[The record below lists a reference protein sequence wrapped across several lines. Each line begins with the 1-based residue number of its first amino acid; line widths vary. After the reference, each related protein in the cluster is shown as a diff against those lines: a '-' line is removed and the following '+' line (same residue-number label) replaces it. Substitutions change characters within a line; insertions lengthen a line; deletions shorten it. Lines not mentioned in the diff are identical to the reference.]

1 MDDRKKKAE
10 AATPAQSNDQQ
21 KDPTTSNDSPQL
33 LSRPGIS
40 AKTLRKAGVYLAPSP
55 LGRIETGDLVIPYHD
70 IDGKPTGFE
79 RWRLAKPR
87 GDQKYDQEPGSG
99 TRAYLPPQLHEMPP
113 NDSLAITEG
122 EFKAL
127 SLAGEAVPAIGLP
140 SFGSYTSE
148 GDKKILLG
156 GILDAINARQVDSV
170 YFLGDSDTATNSE
183 FSRSAHFLAAE
194 LSECGVKVHLP
205 RIPLDGPGKGVD
217 DCKDILGTRFGEW
230 WQGLLSSAE
239 EIDLKSSHWA
249 LVVQLLDREISRFK
263 SLSGAEKT
271 KHQRRVEEMVRKCDD
286 KIQQSKLIAIGS
298 KALGVSKADLR
309 AAVKVD
315 EGSELNVGLFKEHEP
330 WGEPVATE
338 ELLEEVVARINRHCY
353 LPEHAAVAVALWIL
367 NTYVHN
373 AFSICPLIY
382 LTSAA
387 KRCGKTTLLELIFSL
402 SSNPIST
409 SNISTA
415 ALFRSIEKYKPTM
428 VIDEADTFVGGNEEL
443 AGVINSGHRKSQAYT
458 TRCVGDGANM
468 DVQHFSTWCP
478 KAIAGIG
485 RIKDTT
491 EDRSIIVTLERK
503 PRSEAREHFNPDALA
518 ADLPSKC
525 VRWAEDN
532 LEPLAGYQRF
542 DKLSNDRANDNW
554 TPLIAI
560 AGLAGEVWV
569 SRAAEAAHAMTQ
581 DQSGESM
588 SFGEML
594 LNDIKALIEE
604 KRLLKLRSAE
614 LVQELVGL
622 EGRPWA
628 ECGRQDSPLT
638 ANKLAKLLKPFKV
651 YPRSIRFNDGV
662 TRGYEASYF
671 DEAFEKYTLPT
682 SLSECN
688 NATSPENN
696 GDSSHSQCNTECN
709 SQTTG
714 CNSATSEDA
723 DCSSVAIR
731 EEPVA
736 PCVAVPA
743 TIKASGSKAC
753 SSVAVQTGADGDF
766 FSIESQPAAKSS
778 PDLGDDDGEDE
789 DLFAKLESGAVR
801 A

>member
-113 NDSLAITEG
+113 NDSLTITEG

-127 SLAGEAVPAIGLP
+127 SLAGEGVPAIGLP

-170 YFLGDSDTATNSE
+170 YFLGDSDTATNAE
-183 FSRSAHFLAAE
+183 FSRSALFMATE
-194 LSECGVKVHLP
+194 LGKRGVKVYLP
-205 RIPLDGPGKGVD
+205 RIPLDGPGKGID

-239 EIDLKSSHWA
+239 EIDLKSTHWA
-249 LVVQLLDREISRFK
+249 LASQLLEREAPCFK
-263 SLSGAEKT
+263 SLSGAERT
-271 KHQRRVEEMVRKCDD
+271 KHHRRVEEMIRKCDD
-286 KIQQSKLIAIGS
+286 KVQQGKLIAAGS

-309 AAVKVD
+309 SVVKGGEV
-315 EGSELNVGLFKEHEP
+315 EEANAGLFKEYVP
-330 WGEPVATE
+330 WETPVSTEQVLE
-338 ELLEEVVARINRHCY
+338 ELVSRINRHCY
-353 LPEHAAVAVALWIL
+353 LPEHADVAVALWML
-367 NTYVHN
+367 NTYVYDV
-373 AFSICPLIY
+373 FRICPLLY

-387 KRCGKTTLLELIFSL
+387 KRCGKTTLLELISSL
-402 SSNPIST
+402 SSKAMST
-409 SNISTA
+409 SNISPA

-443 AGVINSGHRKSQAYT
+443 AGVINSGHRKTQAFT
-458 TRCVGDGANM
+458 TRCVGDGANI
-468 DVQHFSTWCP
+468 DVQQFSTWCP
-478 KAIAGIG
+478 KAVAGIG

-491 EDRSIIVTLERK
+491 EDRSIVIALERK
-503 PRSEAREHFNPDALA
+503 PRTEKREHFNPDALA

-525 VRWAEDN
+525 ARWAGDN
-532 LEPLAGYQRF
+532 LEPLADYRRF

-560 AGLAGEVWV
+560 AELAGNEWT
-569 SRAAEAAHAMTQ
+569 SRAVEAAHTLSQ

-588 SFGEML
+588 SIGEMAL
-594 LNDIKALIEE
+594 SDIKTIIEGKRWLKFRSTELAEALV
-604 KRLLKLRSAE
+604 A
-614 LVQELVGL
+614 L
-622 EGRPWA
+622 EGHPWA
-628 ECGRQDSPLT
+628 EYGRQQLPIT

-671 DEAFEKYTLPT
+671 DEAFEKYTPPT

-688 NATSPENN
+688 NATSPANN
-696 GDSSHSQCNTECN
+696 GDSSHSECNTECN

-723 DCSSVAIR
+723 DCSSVALR

-789 DLFAKLESGAVR
+789 DLFAKLEKETA
-801 A
+801 